1 VSFLEPL
8 FLAGLLAAAIPI
20 VVHMINRRKA
30 TRQEFPALQLLME
43 SNKKEASSIKLRQW
57 VLLALRVLLVVAL
70 ALALAKPYFL
80 SDQGV
85 TASERLPTAVVFVVD
100 DSASMQAEGTQNQSW
115 WEAASEHF
123 DEQVSELRP
132 WDEATL
138 ITTSRTDGPVTRFA
152 SGHDKIK
159 DAFSQLAPTDA
170 STDLSEAL
178 LAASDLLS
186 SSQLPSKRIVVISDF
201 SRGGFPKSPQIETKI
216 PYDVRQVSARE
227 DTENVPNNL
236 ALTAVDYEQEHSGK
250 GGVWTISA
258 TVKNHGAEDQKGVE
272 LGLNIGGDDIAGGL
286 VDVPAGK
293 SATHTFR
300 HRFEGAGVRHA
311 FVELVGEDS
320 LSVDDRFYF
329 VVDLK
334 ERIRV
339 LLVNGEPQ
347 SVPYNDELYFLVR
360 ALNPGGPTESTIIP
374 EMTTTDGL
382 SGRKLDKF
390 DVVLLAN
397 VTSVG
402 QANASKLE
410 QFVDGG
416 GGLFLTMGDQIDT
429 AAWNQAMQGLLP
441 RPLRGMKRLAEKDDP
456 DAPVKITRLGS
467 GNRDH
472 PVFRIFD
479 LPGGSSLQ
487 SVKVFSYM
495 LLEPSQSTE
504 AREVLAYVDNAPAL
518 IERKV
523 GEGRVMM
530 LTTSV
535 DREWTDLPVRTAFL
549 PLVRRSM
556 QYLARRATSAGKER
570 LPVNERVTLD
580 VSGLVDE
587 RAIVRGPEDTRLV
600 LEPAEGLVDFVPE
613 HVGFYEVWADSDEG
627 SDEDKKPRSRL
638 DALAF
643 AANVDSEESKLDP
656 LGETALDPWLKPAPA
671 GEAGEG
677 EAGASAELPTNERRV
692 NVWPPILFAITM
704 MLLLESLLGSRRSVL
719 AKVWRKM
726 TFQKEPEVEV

>member
-30 TRQEFPALQLLME
+30 TRQEFPALRLLME

-57 VLLALRVLLVVAL
+57 LLLALRVLLIAAL

-80 SDQGV
+80 SEEGV
-85 TASERLPTAVVFVVD
+85 TASERLPTAVVLVVD
-100 DSASMQAEGTQNQSW
+100 DSASMQHEGW
-115 WEAASEHF
+115 WESAEERF
-123 DEQVSELRP
+123 DDQMDALRP
-132 WDEATL
+132 WDEAAL
-138 ITTSRTDGPVTRFA
+138 ITTSTTDGPVTRFS
-152 SGHDKIK
+152 SGHQKLR
-159 DAFSQLAPTDA
+159 DAFSKLEPTDA

-178 LAASDLLS
+178 VAASDLLS

-201 SRGGFPKSPQIETKI
+201 ARGGFPTSPSVEAKI
-216 PYDVRQVSARE
+216 PYDVRQVSVRE
-227 DTENVPNNL
+227 DSERVPANL
-236 ALTAVDYEQEHSGK
+236 SVTAVDYEQEHSGK
-250 GGVWTISA
+250 GGTWNITA
-258 TVKNHGAEDQKGVE
+258 TVRNFGAEDQKGVE
-272 LGLNIGGDDIAGGL
+272 LRLNVDGEDIAGGL
-286 VDVPAGK
+286 VDIPAQK
-293 SATHTFR
+293 SSTHTFR
-300 HRFEGAGVRHA
+300 HRFEGSGVRHA
-311 FVELVGEDS
+311 YVELAGDDS
-320 LSVDDRFYF
+320 LAIDDRFYF

-347 SVPYNDELYFLVR
+347 SVPYNDELFFLVR
-360 ALNPGGPTESTIIP
+360 ALNPGGSTESTIIP
-374 EMTTTDGL
+374 EMTTADGL
-382 SGRKLDKF
+382 SERELSEF

-429 AAWNQAMQGLLP
+429 TAWNQAMSGLLP
-441 RPLRGMKRLAEKDDP
+441 KPLRGMKRLAERDDP
-456 DAPVKITRLGS
+456 DAPVKITRLGG

-479 LPGGSSLQ
+479 LPGGSALQ
-487 SVKVFSYM
+487 SVQVFSYM
-495 LLEPSQSTE
+495 LLEPSQTTE
-504 AREVLAYVDNAPAL
+504 AREILAYVDNAPAL

-530 LTTSV
+530 LTTTI

-570 LPVNERVTLD
+570 STVDERTTLD

-587 RAIVRGPEDTRLV
+587 RAIIRGPQETRLV
-600 LEPAEGLVDFVPE
+600 LEPAEGTVGFSPE
-613 HVGFYEVWADSDEG
+613 HVGFYEVWADSDDV
-627 SDEDKKPRSRL
+627 SDEDTKPRSRL
-638 DALAF
+638 DALGF
-643 AANVDSEESKLDP
+643 AVNVDSDESKLDP
-656 LGETALDPWLKPAPA
+656 LGDNALDPWIAPED
-671 GEAGEG
+671 GEEGEG
-677 EAGASAELPTNERRV
+677 DGAEIPTNERRV
-692 NVWPPILFAITM
+692 NIWPPILFAITM

-726 TFQKEPEVEV
+726 TFQKEPDVEV